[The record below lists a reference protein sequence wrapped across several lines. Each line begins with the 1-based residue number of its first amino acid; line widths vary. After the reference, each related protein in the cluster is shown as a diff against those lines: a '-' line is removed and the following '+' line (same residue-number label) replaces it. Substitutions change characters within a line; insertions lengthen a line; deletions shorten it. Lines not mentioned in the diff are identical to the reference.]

1 MSFADVAVDAP
12 VEPGRTFTYR
22 IPPHLPVQPGQLVWA
37 PFGRRTVQGIVI
49 ALSGNSPVAA
59 TRDLLQT
66 VEPSPLLDAPRL
78 ELAQW
83 LSRYYRCSL
92 FAACTP
98 LLPPGFETQV
108 RSRIFPAPGLTAILA
123 NAIDADVDAIPANA
137 IPSADAAVDAA
148 EYTPGDAVPQ
158 SDAAIDAAEYAAANT
173 PGDAIPA
180 ADAAVDAAEYA
191 ALANTPGDAIPPADA
206 AADTSG
212 DAITDAAVDAAE
224 YVALANT
231 PGDAVL
237 HVDAAVDAAEYAALA
252 NTPGD
257 AIQSADAVDA
267 AEYADADTPGD
278 AIPPADAALAA
289 AGHPTSTAPAK
300 ATGGSPPALRP
311 ETAAALAALAAKP
324 SLAESEFVKLLGR
337 GGQRELPRLLEQGLL
352 RRDVTLPR
360 PRIAPRYEARLLP
373 LPRYDGGGDADG
385 GISGGDDAG
394 ADAAGPIPANLK
406 SAKQRGLLAAVL
418 AAQPEPYPV
427 TLANKLFGSGA
438 AAALFRRGLVGME
451 WLRTGGGPP
460 SPPPEPPPGQLTLTP
475 EQERALT
482 AVTAALSHPPES
494 ASRRPAP
501 ASFLLYGVTGSGKT
515 EVYLRSIEAALR
527 QGRQAIFL
535 VPEISLTPQTM
546 ERVNARFGGRAALLH
561 SRQTPRQQFD
571 QWWEIRGG
579 RYELVVGPRSA
590 LFAPLE
596 NLGLIVIDE
605 EHEWTYKQHE
615 THPLYHAR
623 TAALELARQ
632 TGAVVLLGSATPDVE
647 TFHRAIPGRDIS
659 TIADRPPAAANRPP
673 VSRPVHPPAAAP
685 AAPGSYRIPPT
696 PGHPA
701 GAAAP
706 QAVNDAPLTIASP
719 NTAPPTPSSGD
730 SRPAIPPASPNLAPA
745 ATPGGNSAEFPEAPP
760 PAGRH
765 RLLHL
770 PYRVSGGELA
780 RVEIC
785 DMRQE
790 LRQGNR
796 HIFSRALSSALS
808 DCIGGGHQALLFL
821 NRRGAASIVQCRDC
835 GYAAACRSCQS
846 PYTYHQAIGRLVC
859 HHCNRR
865 RRLPAACPQCRSRH
879 IRQLGAGTERVVD
892 EVRRL
897 LPGARVERLDADAAQ
912 SPETGAEPGTGG
924 GRPGPAPALERLA
937 SGETQVLVGTQMVT
951 KGLDVPNLTLVGI
964 VLADIGLYRPDFR
977 AGERAFGLLCQVA
990 GRAGRGTAPG
1000 RVIIQT
1006 YSPDHYAV
1014 RAAAAQDY
1022 AALYRTE
1029 LAARRQLGYPPFN
1042 QLAHLVYQHL
1052 DPAACQS
1059 QAAAAAAELRRR
1071 AAAAGR
1077 TDIAVSGPAPGIPE
1091 RLRGRH
1097 RWRLL
1102 LRGQRLPDFLQ
1113 GMNFP
1118 PSCTI
1123 DIDPVHTL

>member
-49 ALSGNSPVAA
+49 ALSVRSPVAA

-108 RSRIFPAPGLTAILA
+108 RSRIFATPVLAAILA
-123 NAIDADVDAIPANA
+123 NP
-137 IPSADAAVDAA
+137 ADAAA
-148 EYTPGDAVPQ
+148 T
-158 SDAAIDAAEYAAANT
+158 
-173 PGDAIPA
+173 IP
-180 ADAAVDAAEYA
+180 D
-191 ALANTPGDAIPPADA
+191 DAIPPADA
-206 AADTSG
+206 AAVAAAEYTGDAIPG
-212 DAITDAAVDAAE
+212 DAITDAAIDAVENIPDDIPADAVPSADAAVADTE
-224 YVALANT
+224 YAAVNT
-231 PGDAVL
+231 PVGAFTDADV
-237 HVDAAVDAAEYAALA
+237 AVDAAEYAA
-252 NTPGD
+252 P
-257 AIQSADAVDA
+257 ADAVSLADA
-267 AEYADADTPGD
+267 AVAVAEYTADTPGG
-278 AIPPADAALAA
+278 AIPAADAV
-289 AGHPTSTAPAK
+289 GNPTAPAK
-300 ATGGSPPALRP
+300 APGGGPPPTLRP

-324 SLAESEFVKLLGR
+324 SLSESEFVKLLGR
-337 GGQRELPRLLEQGLL
+337 GGQREMARLLERGLI
-352 RRDVTLPR
+352 RREVTLPR

-373 LPRYDGGGDADG
+373 LPRYDGDDA
-385 GISGGDDAG
+385 DDAG
-394 ADAAGPIPANLK
+394 PDSSGLIPASLK

-418 AAQPEPYPV
+418 AAYPEPYPV

-451 WLRTGGGPP
+451 WVRTGGGPP
-460 SPPPEPPPGQLTLTP
+460 SAPPEPPAGQLTLTP
-475 EQERALT
+475 EQQRALA
-482 AVTAALSHPPES
+482 AVTAALSRPPES
-494 ASRRPAP
+494 AASPPESSARRRPAP

-615 THPLYHAR
+615 TPPLYHAR

-647 TFHRAIPGRDIS
+647 TYHRAIPGRDIS
-659 TIADRPPAAANRPP
+659 TLTAAANTP
-673 VSRPVHPPAAAP
+673 SATNGYA
-685 AAPGSYRIPPT
+685 IPPT
-696 PGHPA
+696 PANPSRP
-701 GAAAP
+701 AAP
-706 QAVNDAPLTIASP
+706 QSINDAPIAISESA
-719 NTAPPTPSSGD
+719 APPTAAGD
-730 SRPAIPPASPNLAPA
+730 TPPPA
-745 ATPGGNSAEFPEAPP
+745 PGYADGAYEPPP

-770 PYRVSGGELA
+770 PRRVSGGELA
-780 RVEIC
+780 QVEIC

-796 HIFSRALSSALS
+796 HIFSRALSAALA

-846 PYTYHQAIGRLVC
+846 PYTYHQALGRLVC

-897 LPGARVERLDADAAQ
+897 LPEARVERLDTDAAQ
-912 SPETGAEPGTGG
+912 APDPGDETGTGG

-937 SGETQVLVGTQMVT
+937 SGETQVLVGTQLVT

-990 GRAGRGTAPG
+990 GRAGRGPAPG

-1042 QLAHLVYQHL
+1042 QLAHLVYQHH
-1052 DPAACQS
+1052 DRAACQS

-1091 RLRGRH
+1091 RLRGRY

-1102 LRGQRLPDFLQ
+1102 LRGQRLPDFLA

-1123 DIDPVHTL
+1123 DIDPAHTL

>member
-49 ALSGNSPVAA
+49 ALSGNSPVSA

-108 RSRIFPAPGLTAILA
+108 RSRIFPAPGLAAILA
-123 NAIDADVDAIPANA
+123 NAAETAAIPADATPPVDASLDAVEYADADTPGDAIPH
-137 IPSADAAVDAA
+137 ADAAVDAA
-148 EYTPGDAVPQ
+148 EYTAP
-158 SDAAIDAAEYAAANT
+158 T
-173 PGDAIPA
+173 
-180 ADAAVDAAEYA
+180 
-191 ALANTPGDAIPPADA
+191 NTPGDAIPPADA
-206 AADTSG
+206 A
-212 DAITDAAVDAAE
+212 VDA
-224 YVALANT
+224 V
-231 PGDAVL
+231 
-237 HVDAAVDAAEYAALA
+237 
-252 NTPGD
+252 
-257 AIQSADAVDA
+257 
-267 AEYADADTPGD
+267 EYADGDTPFA
-278 AIPPADAALAA
+278 AIPPADAALDAAEYAPANTPATAIPPADAAVEYAATDAIPSADAAVNAAEYAADDTPGDATPPANAAVDAAGNPAA
-289 AGHPTSTAPAK
+289 AINADAAK
-300 ATGGSPPALRP
+300 SPGGGPPALRP

-337 GGQRELPRLLEQGLL
+337 GGPRELARLLERGLIK
-352 RRDVTLPR
+352 REVTLPR

-373 LPRYDGGGDADG
+373 LPRYDGGGDAD
-385 GISGGDDAG
+385 DAG
-394 ADAAGPIPANLK
+394 ADSGGPIPANLK

-451 WLRTGGGPP
+451 WVRTGGGPP
-460 SPPPEPPPGQLTLTP
+460 SPPPQPPPGQLTLTP
-475 EQERALT
+475 EQERALA
-482 AVTAALSHPPES
+482 AVTAALSRLPETAASPPAGHLTESTIPPES
-494 ASRRPAP
+494 AAGRRPAP

-659 TIADRPPAAANRPP
+659 AIADRPPAAAY
-673 VSRPVHPPAAAP
+673 A
-685 AAPGSYRIPPT
+685 IPPT
-696 PGHPA
+696 PGNPSRPT
-701 GAAAP
+701 AP
-706 QAVNDAPLTIASP
+706 PTINDAPLAIAHP
-719 NTAPPTPSSGD
+719 AAPTAGDDAVALPPAGPISGD
-730 SRPAIPPASPNLAPA
+730 DAL
-745 ATPGGNSAEFPEAPP
+745 TPP

-770 PYRVSGGELA
+770 PHRVSGGELA

-796 HIFSRALSSALS
+796 HIFSRALSAALS

-912 SPETGAEPGTGG
+912 APEPGTETGTGG

-937 SGETQVLVGTQMVT
+937 SGATQVLVGTQMVT

-990 GRAGRGTAPG
+990 GRAGRGPAPG

-1123 DIDPVHTL
+1123 DIDPAHTL

>member
-49 ALSGNSPVAA
+49 ALSGSSPVAA

-108 RSRIFPAPGLTAILA
+108 RSRIFAAPGLTDALA
-123 NAIDADVDAIPANA
+123 NAAETAAIPPDTIPPAAAAVDTVEYADDDTPGDA

-148 EYTPGDAVPQ
+148 EY
-158 SDAAIDAAEYAAANT
+158 AAPD
-173 PGDAIPA
+173 
-180 ADAAVDAAEYA
+180 
-191 ALANTPGDAIPPADA
+191 
-206 AADTSG
+206 
-212 DAITDAAVDAAE
+212 
-224 YVALANT
+224 
-231 PGDAVL
+231 
-237 HVDAAVDAAEYAALA
+237 
-252 NTPGD
+252 
-257 AIQSADAVDA
+257 
-267 AEYADADTPGD
+267 DTPGD
-278 AIPPADAALAA
+278 AIPPATTALDAD
-289 AGHPTSTAPAK
+289 GHPADAINAANAN
-300 ATGGSPPALRP
+300 ATDARPPALRP
-311 ETAAALAALAAKP
+311 ETAAALTALADKP
-324 SLAESEFVKLLGR
+324 SLPEAEFVKLLGR
-337 GGQRELPRLLEQGLL
+337 GGQRELPRLLEQGLA
-352 RRDVTLPR
+352 RREVTLPR

-373 LPRYDGGGDADG
+373 LPRYDGGGDTDG
-385 GISGGDDAG
+385 GISGGVRPDSGSPITGRG
-394 ADAAGPIPANLK
+394 ADGAGPDADSPIPANLK
-406 SAKQRGLLAAVL
+406 SEKQRGLLAAVL

-427 TLANKLFGSGA
+427 TLANKLFGSGT

-482 AVTAALSHPPES
+482 AVTAALSRLPESAASPQTAHPLDTAYPPPPES
-494 ASRRPAP
+494 AAARRHPAP

-673 VSRPVHPPAAAP
+673 VSRPAHPPAAAVNRPP
-685 AAPGSYRIPPT
+685 AAYAIPPT

-706 QAVNDAPLTIASP
+706 QAVNDAPLTVANP
-719 NTAPPTPSSGD
+719 NTAPPTQPSGD
-730 SRPAIPPASPNLAPA
+730 SRPTMPATAGNPAPP
-745 ATPGGNSAEFPEAPP
+745 TPGGNATEWPEAPP

-780 RVEIC
+780 QVEIC

-897 LPGARVERLDADAAQ
+897 LPGARVERLDADAAH
-912 SPETGAEPGTGG
+912 SPETGAESGTGG
-924 GRPGPAPALERLA
+924 GRPGPAPALARLA

-990 GRAGRGTAPG
+990 GRAGRGPAPG

-1102 LRGQRLPDFLQ
+1102 LRGQRLPEFLQ

-1123 DIDPVHTL
+1123 DIDPAHTL

>member
-108 RSRIFPAPGLTAILA
+108 RSRIFAAPGLAALLA
-123 NAIDADVDAIPANA
+123 NAAETAAIP
-137 IPSADAAVDAA
+137 P
-148 EYTPGDAVPQ
+148 
-158 SDAAIDAAEYAAANT
+158 
-173 PGDAIPA
+173 

-191 ALANTPGDAIPPADA
+191 ALADIPGDAIIDAVVDDVAYIPDDIPVDAIPPADA
-206 AADTSG
+206 
-212 DAITDAAVDAAE
+212 
-224 YVALANT
+224 
-231 PGDAVL
+231 
-237 HVDAAVDAAEYAALA
+237 
-252 NTPGD
+252 
-257 AIQSADAVDA
+257 AVDA
-267 AEYADADTPGD
+267 AEYADADIPGD
-278 AIPPADAALAA
+278 AITDADAAVDVAGNPAA
-289 AGHPTSTAPAK
+289 AINADAPAK
-300 ATGGSPPALRP
+300 SPGGGSPPAVRP
-311 ETAAALAALAAKP
+311 EAAAALAALAAKP

-337 GGQRELPRLLEQGLL
+337 GGPRELPRLLERGLV
-352 RRDVTLPR
+352 RREVTLPR

-373 LPRYDGGGDADG
+373 LPRYDGGGDTDG
-385 GISGGDDAG
+385 AG
-394 ADAAGPIPANLK
+394 ADADSPIPANLK
-406 SAKQRGLLAAVL
+406 SAKQRDLLAAVL

-427 TLANKLFGSGA
+427 TLANKLFGSGT

-451 WLRTGGGPP
+451 WVRTGGGPP
-460 SPPPEPPPGQLTLTP
+460 SPPPEPPPGRLTLTP
-475 EQERALT
+475 EQERALS
-482 AVTAALSHPPES
+482 AVTAALSRMPETAHPPQPQS
-494 ASRRPAP
+494 AAGRRPAP

-659 TIADRPPAAANRPP
+659 AIADRPLTAAAY
-673 VSRPVHPPAAAP
+673 A
-685 AAPGSYRIPPT
+685 IPPT

-701 GAAAP
+701 A
-706 QAVNDAPLTIASP
+706 LT
-719 NTAPPTPSSGD
+719 TAH
-730 SRPAIPPASPNLAPA
+730 PAAPA
-745 ATPGGNSAEFPEAPP
+745 AGDDAPTLPPAGPISGDDAPPPP

-780 RVEIC
+780 QVEIC

-796 HIFSRALSSALS
+796 HIFSRALSSALA

-846 PYTYHQAIGRLVC
+846 PYTYHQALGRLVC

-897 LPGARVERLDADAAQ
+897 LPGARVERLDTDAAH
-912 SPETGAEPGTGG
+912 SPESGAETGTGG

-937 SGETQVLVGTQMVT
+937 SGATQVLVGTQMVT

-990 GRAGRGTAPG
+990 GRAGRGPAPG

-1102 LRGQRLPDFLQ
+1102 LRGQRLPDFLA

-1123 DIDPVHTL
+1123 DIDPAHTL

>member
-49 ALSGNSPVAA
+49 ALSGHSPVAA

-108 RSRIFPAPGLTAILA
+108 RSRIFAAPGLAAILA
-123 NAIDADVDAIPANA
+123 NAAETAAIPADTIPPAAASLDAVEYADAIPADA
-137 IPSADAAVDAA
+137 IPSATAAVN
-148 EYTPGDAVPQ
+148 
-158 SDAAIDAAEYAAANT
+158 AAEYADDGS
-173 PGDAIPA
+173 PGHAIPH

-191 ALANTPGDAIPPADA
+191 AAAIPADAIPPADA
-206 AADTSG
+206 ALVT
-212 DAITDAAVDAAE
+212 
-224 YVALANT
+224 
-231 PGDAVL
+231 
-237 HVDAAVDAAEYAALA
+237 AEYAE
-252 NTPGD
+252 D
-257 AIQSADAVDA
+257 
-267 AEYADADTPGD
+267 DTPGD
-278 AIPPADAALAA
+278 AIPPADAAVDAAEYAAPDDTPGDAARPATTALDA
-289 AGHPTSTAPAK
+289 AGNPTAAINADAAK
-300 ATGGSPPALRP
+300 STGGSPPALRP

-324 SLAESEFVKLLGR
+324 SLSESEFVKLLGR
-337 GGQRELPRLLEQGLL
+337 GGQRELPRLLEQGLV
-352 RRDVTLPR
+352 RREVTLPR

-406 SAKQRGLLAAVL
+406 SEKQRGLLAAVL

-427 TLANKLFGSGA
+427 TLANKLFGNGT

-460 SPPPEPPPGQLTLTP
+460 SPPPEPPPGQLILTP
-475 EQERALT
+475 EQERALS
-482 AVTAALSHPPES
+482 AVTAALSRLPESAASPQTAHPLDTAYPPPPES
-494 ASRRPAP
+494 AARRRPAP

-659 TIADRPPAAANRPP
+659 TIAERPPAAYA
-673 VSRPVHPPAAAP
+673 
-685 AAPGSYRIPPT
+685 IPPT

-701 GAAAP
+701 GAATPPAI
-706 QAVNDAPLTIASP
+706 NEAPLTIASP
-719 NTAPPTPSSGD
+719 NTAPPTQPSGD
-730 SRPAIPPASPNLAPA
+730 SRPTMPATAGNPAPP
-745 ATPGGNSAEFPEAPP
+745 TPGGDAAEWLEAPP

-770 PYRVSGGELA
+770 PRRVSGGELA

-796 HIFSRALSSALS
+796 HIFSRSLSAALA

-912 SPETGAEPGTGG
+912 SPESGREPGTETGTGG
-924 GRPGPAPALERLA
+924 GRPGPAPALARLA

-990 GRAGRGTAPG
+990 GRAGRGPAPG

-1102 LRGQRLPDFLQ
+1102 LRGQRLPDFLA

-1123 DIDPVHTL
+1123 DIDPAHTL